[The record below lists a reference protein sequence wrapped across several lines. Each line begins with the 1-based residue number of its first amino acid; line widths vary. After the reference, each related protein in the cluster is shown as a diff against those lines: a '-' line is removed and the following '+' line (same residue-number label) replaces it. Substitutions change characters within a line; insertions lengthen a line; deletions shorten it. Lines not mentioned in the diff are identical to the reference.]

1 MALQKERKQRMKDLE
16 KERRD
21 NERVQL
27 ERVTL
32 EARRREKEQLQE
44 ERRLRKE
51 KNNPE
56 IMLDSVFL
64 KPTYKVK

>member
-1 MALQKERKQRMKDLE
+1 MALQNERKQRMKDLE

-32 EARRREKEQLQE
+32 EARHREKEQLQE

-64 KPTYKVK
+64 KLTYKVK